1 MDSPNVSRWLFF
13 PLLIAPLC
21 GADVCHPRPDG
32 LPDRAYLTQCRPEP
46 VSPDQ
51 KAAVLQTLPRQGAI
65 TVFTPAQRAKLE
77 AVARVLHVHGR
88 ENVYE
93 IRLIDVP
100 QAWTGLH
107 GRAVLLV
114 SAPTLEILSAAELQA
129 LVAHEVGHEYLFRE
143 YEAARLAGDNA
154 RLREL
159 ETTCDGI
166 AVLTLAQLGIPAARL
181 TNAIEKVYWYNHSH
195 FGVALNE
202 SSYPTLK
209 QRRRSV
215 AEFSRRIRASAER
228 DGF

>member
-1 MDSPNVSRWLFF
+1 MGSPNVSRWSLF
-13 PLLIAPLC
+13 LLLVAPVC
-21 GADVCHPRPDG
+21 GADVCHPTPDG

-46 VSPDQ
+46 VSREE

-65 TVFTPAQRAKLE
+65 TVFSPAQRAKLD
-77 AVARVLHVHGR
+77 AVNQVLHVHGR

-93 IRLIDVP
+93 VRLIDIP

-114 SAPTLEILSAAELQA
+114 SVPMLEILSAAELQA

-143 YEAARLAGDNA
+143 YEAAHFAGDNA
-154 RLREL
+154 RVRDVEAA
-159 ETTCDGI
+159 CDAI

-181 TNAIEKVYWYNHSH
+181 ANAIEKVYWYNRSR

-209 QRRRSV
+209 QRRRLI
-215 AEFSRRIRASAER
+215 AEFSRRTR
-228 DGF
+228 